1 MEQSIFKKA
10 KMPGKKYI
18 DVFLGLN
25 RKDVIAENEFSDLL
39 NIDGAHYPML
49 APRRARTK
57 SVTQSGIK
65 AVIADNNMDGDALT
79 SFTGVAGTQFYY
91 KGITK
96 GAVSGNASTCLVDF
110 NGTVLIFPDKKYYN
124 YVTDEFGDIE
134 VGYTNISV
142 TFGSSGSEDTN
153 NLTNTISKTGGW
165 GDVFKSGDS
174 LALEFAGKPKNSTFT
189 VNSKYTQADDNQIVS
204 CVVAKVDGNLLY
216 VNCYNRLGVKLA
228 FQTGGASGT
237 VKKAMPDI
245 TRACVANNRVF
256 GIDNGG
262 ELVYASKLGD
272 FTNWNVFEGLSTDS
286 WYAQVGTEGK
296 FTGIAALNSGIIL
309 FKRNY
314 LHEVFGSTPQ
324 NFTIPKQIG
333 VGCIDARSV
342 CEAAGS
348 LFFLSRD
355 GFYLYNGGTPR
366 RISEKLNET
375 YVAAVSGCD
384 GKRVYVCA
392 DTSSGAN
399 TASRQEQLVYD
410 LERQTWYRQDVQSG
424 TVAFLP
430 YNGRFYIAADGG
442 MFDVSGSGY
451 SDNWY
456 AVSKPFTESTFDHKS
471 AINLYARFQLS
482 VGAWVQVYRR
492 VNGGMFELC
501 GEIRRESS
509 VDTRTVMRIPIRIHK
524 GDSYQI
530 KFTGSGDVRIEAL
543 ETVISVGGRTER

>member
-1 MEQSIFKKA
+1 MEQSIYKKA

-25 RKDVIAENEFSDLL
+25 RKDVIAENEFSDML
-39 NIDGAHYPML
+39 NMDGTHYPML
-49 APRRARTK
+49 APRRVRAK
-57 SVTQSGIK
+57 AVIQSGIK
-65 AVIADNNMDGDALT
+65 AVIADNNVDGDVLT
-79 SFTGVAGTQFYY
+79 AFTGVAGTQFYY
-91 KGITK
+91 KGAAK
-96 GAVSGNASTCLVDF
+96 GTVSGNASTCLVDF

-134 VGYTNISV
+134 AGYTNISV
-142 TFGSSGSEDTN
+142 TFGSSGSADTN

-174 LALEFAGKPKNSTFT
+174 LTLDFASKPKNSTFT

-216 VNCYNRLGVKLA
+216 VNCYNRLGIKLA
-228 FQTGGASGT
+228 FQTGSASGT

-324 NFTIPKQIG
+324 NFTIPKQVG

-342 CEAAGS
+342 CEAAGN

-392 DTSSGAN
+392 N
-399 TASRQEQLVYD
+399 TEGGVSEQLVYD
-410 LERQTWYRQDVQSG
+410 LERQIWYRQDVQAG

-442 MFDVSGSGY
+442 MYDVSGSGY

-456 AVSKPFTESTFDHKS
+456 AVTKPFTESTFDHKG
-471 AINLYARFQLS
+471 AINLYMRFQLS

-492 VNGGMFELC
+492 VNNGMFELC
-501 GEIRRESS
+501 GEIRCEN
-509 VDTRTVMRIPIRIHK
+509 DMNARTVKRIPIRIHK

-530 KFTGSGDVRIEAL
+530 KFAGSGEVRIEAL
-543 ETVISVGGRTER
+543 EAVISVGGRTER